1 MKRQKRYFGLLSIM
15 LCMVLMC
22 SMTSCIRKQEDKG
35 KEVSKI
41 LKVTDFHSIKA
52 SGNATVVCHTGPTA
66 SVKVSGYEA
75 DLKQVKVSVEDG
87 CLLVNQSSTW
97 DSRKGTIFSG
107 MSNSVTIEVTAPKL
121 DGCQVEGNAEVQM
134 MDQMT
139 VPRFTLVAFG
149 NASCDMSDLQSD
161 SLSVQLSGNSSAQLC
176 SATVAQY
183 AKVSLAGNSDAQIK
197 LDHAGKVDVD
207 AAGNASVTLTGTLI
221 GKVQSQVAGN
231 ADINNQTTQVKPKK

>member
-97 DSRKGTIFSG
+97 DSSSNSTGGVVFFGMTKRKGHVGGESG
-107 MSNSVTIEVTAPKL
+107 
-121 DGCQVEGNAEVQM
+121 
-134 MDQMT
+134 
-139 VPRFTLVAFG
+139 
-149 NASCDMSDLQSD
+149 
-161 SLSVQLSGNSSAQLC
+161 
-176 SATVAQY
+176 
-183 AKVSLAGNSDAQIK
+183 
-197 LDHAGKVDVD
+197 
-207 AAGNASVTLTGTLI
+207 
-221 GKVQSQVAGN
+221 
-231 ADINNQTTQVKPKK
+231 